1 MTFTSLLQLK
11 TRQLTYFTK
20 RIHKK
25 RNLCVLKFR
34 RQVLSLFCFLLI
46 FSCEHLSELLLKYFY
61 GSARLSESVF
71 VASGIFLLKQFTLA
85 GVIYVQINQQKS
97 VKLRRVYSS
106 LSSRSA
112 GSNPLMGSQFPNL
125 LSMYL
130 AYEGKCLVEYK
141 L

>member
-1 MTFTSLLQLK
+1 M
-11 TRQLTYFTK
+11 
-20 RIHKK
+20 
-25 RNLCVLKFR
+25 
-34 RQVLSLFCFLLI
+34 LI

-61 GSARLSESVF
+61 ASARLSESVF

-106 LSSRSA
+106 LNSRSA

-130 AYEGKCLVEYK
+130 AYDGKCLVEYK